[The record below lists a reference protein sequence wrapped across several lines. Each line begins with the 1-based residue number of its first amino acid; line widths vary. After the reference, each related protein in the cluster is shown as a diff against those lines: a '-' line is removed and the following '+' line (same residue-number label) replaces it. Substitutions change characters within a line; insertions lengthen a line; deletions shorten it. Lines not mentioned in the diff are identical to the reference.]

1 MSDSKEKAL
10 KMKQAL
16 DRQFYQKGIAV
27 AVISGICYGLF
38 TAFLNLGMG
47 RGVWATWTTDTLSA
61 FTVTYIIG
69 ALGST
74 TMYFFSALTSISL
87 AAIQGKLTDCF
98 RSICTKP
105 GRNLMLLGL
114 LSGPLAG
121 TAYVI
126 ALQKAGS
133 IVIPITGLCP
143 AIGAILARMLY
154 KQPLGARTIL
164 GIVVC
169 FCANVMIAGN
179 SLGAGASENMI
190 VGMVMAF
197 MAAFIWG
204 LEGCVAGYSTAML
217 DYQIGITL
225 RQFVGVL
232 SNVLVVLPLL
242 SVSSGEGLGYAW
254 HFFGQALTDGASLW
268 AFALSGFFAMFAYS
282 LWFKGNSMCG
292 AALGMACNA
301 TYAFWGPLFCWL
313 ILGLGFGQAG
323 WDIPLVGWVSAIVM
337 VLGIFI
343 IAVNPLALLKRG
355 DTHDAA

>member
-1 MSDSKEKAL
+1 MSDHNKKAL
-10 KMKQAL
+10 QMKRAL
-16 DRQFYQKGIAV
+16 DKQFYRNGIAV
-27 AVISGICYGLF
+27 AIISGVCYGLF

-47 RGVWATWTTDTLSA
+47 RGVWAGWTTDVLSV

-74 TMYFFSALTSISL
+74 TMYFFSALSSVGL
-87 AAIQGKLTDCF
+87 AALQGKLRDCL
-98 RSICTKP
+98 RSLSTKP
-105 GRNLMLLGL
+105 ARNLMLLGL

-143 AIGAILARMLY
+143 AIGAILARLFY

-169 FCANVMIAGN
+169 FGASVMIAGN
-179 SLGAGASENMI
+179 SLGAGASDDMV
-190 VGMVMAF
+190 VGIVMAF
-197 MAAFIWG
+197 VAAFIWG

-232 SNVLVVLPLL
+232 SNLLVVLPLL
-242 SVSSGEGLGYAW
+242 SILSGEGVTLAW
-254 HFFGQALTDGASLW
+254 RFFGQALSDGTSLW

-282 LWFKGNSMCG
+282 LWYKGNSMCG

-313 ILGLGFGQAG
+313 ILGLGFGQSG
-323 WDIPLVGWVSAIVM
+323 WDIPLIGWVSAVGM

-343 IAVNPLALLKRG
+343 IAVDPRTLLKRG
-355 DTHDAA
+355 DKHDAA

>member
-1 MSDSKEKAL
+1 MSDRKAKAL
-10 KMKQAL
+10 QMKRAL

-27 AVISGICYGLF
+27 AIISGVCYGLF
-38 TAFLNLGMG
+38 TAFLNLGMS
-47 RGVWATWTTDTLSA
+47 RGVWTTWTTDTLSM

-74 TMYFFSALTSISL
+74 TMYFFSALSSISL
-87 AAIQGKLTDCF
+87 ATLQGKFKDCF
-98 RSICTKP
+98 RSLCTKP
-105 GRNLMLLGL
+105 ARNLMLLGL

-154 KQPLGARTIL
+154 KQPLGGRTML

-169 FCANVMIAGN
+169 FGASVMIAGN
-179 SLGAGASENMI
+179 RLGAGASEEMV

-197 MAAFIWG
+197 VAAFIWG

-225 RQFVGVL
+225 RQFVGVF
-232 SNVLVVLPLL
+232 SNLLVVLPLL
-242 SVSSGEGLGYAW
+242 SILSGEGVSLAW
-254 HFFGQALTDGASLW
+254 RFFGQALTDGDSLW

-282 LWFKGNSMCG
+282 LWYKGNSMCG

-313 ILGLGFGQAG
+313 ILGLGFGQDG
-323 WDIPLVGWVSAIVM
+323 WDIPFVGWLSAVVMIV
-337 VLGIFI
+337 GIFI
-343 IAVNPLALLKRG
+343 IAVDPRALLKRG
-355 DTHDAA
+355 DKHDAA